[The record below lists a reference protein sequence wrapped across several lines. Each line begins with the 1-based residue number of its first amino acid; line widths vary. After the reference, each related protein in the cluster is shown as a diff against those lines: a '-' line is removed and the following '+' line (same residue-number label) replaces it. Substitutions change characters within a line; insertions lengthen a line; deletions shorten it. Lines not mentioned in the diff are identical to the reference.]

1 MRRSGWERKGGG
13 GFWKQEENFAVKKDD
28 IGSYIWRNGRLFFGG
43 GGGVLVIFTGA
54 LDMATFL

>member
-1 MRRSGWERKGGG
+1 MRRWEWERKGGG

-43 GGGVLVIFTGA
+43 GGGRFGNIYWNA
-54 LDMATFL
+54 